1 VFEMHIS
8 QEQIDLIKEY
18 LLEKLSPKFIY
29 IFGSAVKGN
38 FRADSDIDIAVYLEE
53 TISSY
58 DLFMVKEELVR
69 SIGREIDLVS
79 FKEASEVF
87 RVQIFH
93 GGLPIYIENENEHDY
108 YRVKCYKDYAILNER
123 RKVVI
128 DAVKEEASKYE

>member
-1 VFEMHIS
+1 MHVS
-8 QEQIDLIKEY
+8 QEQIKVIKEY

-38 FRADSDIDIAVYLEE
+38 FRADSDIDIAVYIEE

-58 DLFMVKEELVR
+58 DLFLIKEELVR
-69 SIGREIDLVS
+69 LIGREIDLLS

-93 GGLPIYIENENEHDY
+93 GGIAIHIENENEHDN
-108 YRVKCYKDYAILNER
+108 YRVNCYKDYAILNER

-128 DAVKEEASKYE
+128 DAIKEEASRYE